1 MRYNEQDLQI
11 LLIGD
16 YALHFTELGIDT
28 RLEKQLAH
36 QGITQPTDIQA
47 HAVPTAIAGHDI
59 FAQSKT
65 GSGKT
70 LAFLLPAVQR
80 VMKQKALS
88 KRDPRVLIVAPTREL
103 ATQVYSQLRLLIA
116 GTNISAVKVLGGENF
131 NDQIKALRKD
141 PHFVVGTPGRLA
153 DHLSQRSLQLSG
165 LELLIFDEADR
176 ILDLGFTDEVKM
188 INELADHRL
197 RQTLLFSATLDHA
210 QVDALSRNLLRSP
223 KQILLSASNEQH
235 SDITQQLYLADHLDH
250 KEALLEHF
258 VKQDNVGQCIIFTAT
273 RADTQRL
280 SQLLNDKG
288 FKAQAL
294 AGDLTQAKRLE
305 IMDAFS
311 RENFKI
317 LITTDVA
324 SRGLDLLSVTHV
336 INFDLPKH
344 AEEYVHR
351 IGRTGRAGFKGTAI
365 SLVGPKDWPSYKA
378 IKAFLNDE
386 LSFFTVDGLVGKF
399 KGLREKKPN
408 TVWKKAEKKVAAKPA
423 KPKRKAAPKKPKAP
437 IQAPIDV
444 DGFAPMRR
452 KKKPEQE

>member
-1 MRYNEQDLQI
+1 M
-11 LLIGD
+11 
-16 YALHFTELGIDT
+16 HFTELGIDT

-47 HAVPTAIAGHDI
+47 HAVPTALAGHDI

-80 VMKQKALS
+80 VMKQRALS
-88 KRDPRVLIVAPTREL
+88 KRDPRALIVAPTREL
-103 ATQVYSQLRLLIA
+103 ATQVFTQLRLLIA
-116 GTNISAVKVLGGENF
+116 GTNIKAVKILGGENF
-131 NDQIKALRKD
+131 NDQVKALRND
-141 PHFVVGTPGRLA
+141 PQFVIATPGRLA
-153 DHLSQRSLQLSG
+153 DHLTQRSLQLSG

-176 ILDLGFTDEVKM
+176 ILDLGFSEQIKM

-210 QVDALSRNLLRSP
+210 QIDALSRNLLRKP
-223 KQILLSASNEQH
+223 KQITLSAANEQH
-235 SDITQQLYLADHLDH
+235 SDIKQSLYLADHLDH
-250 KEALLEHF
+250 KEALLKHF
-258 VKQDNVGQCIIFTAT
+258 VTQDDVGQCIIFTAT

-280 SQLLNDKG
+280 SDLLTAEG
-288 FKAQAL
+288 IKAQAL
-294 AGDLTQAKRLE
+294 AGDLTQNKRLD

-311 RENFKI
+311 RENFKV

-365 SLVGPKDWPSYKA
+365 SLVGPKDWLSYKA

-386 LSFFTVDGLVGKF
+386 LTFHTVEGLTGKF
-399 KGLREKKPN
+399 KGLREKKVIP
-408 TVWKKAEKKVAAKPA
+408 TPVQTDKKAAVTKSI

-437 IQAPIDV
+437 IKAPIDI
-444 DGFAPMRR
+444 DANTPMRR

>member
-1 MRYNEQDLQI
+1 M
-11 LLIGD
+11 
-16 YALHFTELGIDT
+16 HFTELGIDT
-28 RLEKQLAH
+28 RLETQLAH

-47 HAVPTAIAGHDI
+47 HAVPTALAGHDI

-103 ATQVYSQLRLLIA
+103 ATQVFTQLRLLIA
-116 GTNISAVKVLGGENF
+116 GTNIKAVKILGGENF
-131 NDQIKALRKD
+131 NDQIKALRND
-141 PHFVVGTPGRLA
+141 PHFVVATPGRLA
-153 DHLSQRSLQLSG
+153 DHLKQRSLQLSG

-176 ILDLGFTDEVKM
+176 ILDLGFTDQLKL

-210 QVDALSRNLLRSP
+210 QVDALSRNLLKKP
-223 KQILLSASNEQH
+223 KQIMLSAANEQH
-235 SDITQQLYLADHLDH
+235 SDIKQTLYLADHLDH

-258 VKQDNVGQCIIFTAT
+258 LNQDNVGQCIIFTAT
-273 RADTQRL
+273 RADTSRL
-280 SQLLNDKG
+280 SKSLNSKG
-288 FKAQAL
+288 FKSVAL
-294 AGDLTQAKRLE
+294 AGDLTQSKRLD

-351 IGRTGRAGFKGTAI
+351 IGRTGRAGFKGNAL
-365 SLVGPKDWPSYKA
+365 SLVGPKDWTSYLA
-378 IKAFLNDE
+378 IKSFLNDE
-386 LSFFTVDGLVGKF
+386 LSFAAVEGLKAKF
-399 KGLREKKPN
+399 KGIK
-408 TVWKKAEKKVAAKPA
+408 EKKVAPIKPTKKA
-423 KPKRKAAPKKPKAP
+423 VTANKPQPKRKAKPKKPAAPIKAP
-437 IQAPIDV
+437 LNIDG
-444 DGFAPMRR
+444 DTPMRR

>member
-1 MRYNEQDLQI
+1 LEKHT
-11 LLIGD
+11 
-16 YALHFTELGIDT
+16 LHFTDLGIDT
-28 RLEKQLAH
+28 RLETQLAH

-47 HAVPTAIAGHDI
+47 HAVPTALAGHDI

-103 ATQVYSQLRLLIA
+103 ATQVFTQLRLLIA
-116 GTNISAVKVLGGENF
+116 GTNIKAVKILGGENF
-131 NDQIKALRKD
+131 NDQIKALRND
-141 PHFVVGTPGRLA
+141 PHFVVATPGRLA
-153 DHLSQRSLQLSG
+153 DHLKQRSLQLSG

-176 ILDLGFTDEVKM
+176 ILDLGFTDQLKL

-210 QVDALSRNLLRSP
+210 QVDALSRNLLKKP
-223 KQILLSASNEQH
+223 KQIMLSAANEQH
-235 SDITQQLYLADHLDH
+235 SDIKQTLYLADHLDH

-258 VKQDNVGQCIIFTAT
+258 LNQDNVGQCIIFTAT
-273 RADTQRL
+273 RADTSRL
-280 SQLLNDKG
+280 SESLNSKG
-288 FKAQAL
+288 FKSVAL
-294 AGDLTQAKRLE
+294 AGDLTQSKRLD

-351 IGRTGRAGFKGTAI
+351 IGRTGRAGFKGNAL
-365 SLVGPKDWPSYKA
+365 SLVGPKDWASYLA
-378 IKAFLNDE
+378 IKSFLNDE
-386 LSFFTVDGLVGKF
+386 LSFAAVEGFKAKF
-399 KGLREKKPN
+399 KGIK
-408 TVWKKAEKKVAAKPA
+408 EKKVAPIKPTKKA
-423 KPKRKAAPKKPKAP
+423 VTANKPQPKRKAKPKKPAAPIKAP
-437 IQAPIDV
+437 LNIDG
-444 DGFAPMRR
+444 DTPMRR

>member
-1 MRYNEQDLQI
+1 M
-11 LLIGD
+11 
-16 YALHFTELGIDT
+16 HFTDLGIDT

-47 HAVPTAIAGHDI
+47 HAVPTALAGHDI

-103 ATQVYSQLRLLIA
+103 ATQVFTQLRLLVA
-116 GTNISAVKVLGGENF
+116 GTNIKAIKILGGENF
-131 NDQIKALRKD
+131 NDQIKALRND
-141 PHFVVGTPGRLA
+141 PHFVVATPGRLA
-153 DHLSQRSLQLSG
+153 DHLTKRSLQLSG

-176 ILDLGFTDEVKM
+176 ILDLGFTEQIKM

-210 QVDALSRNLLRSP
+210 QVDALSRNLLKKP
-223 KQILLSASNEQH
+223 KQIMLSAANEQH
-235 SDITQQLYLADHLDH
+235 SDIQQRLYLADHLDH

-258 VKQDNVGQCIIFTAT
+258 LRQDEVGQCIIFTAT
-273 RADTQRL
+273 RADTSRL
-280 SQLLNDKG
+280 SDALNAKG

-294 AGDLTQAKRLE
+294 AGDLTQSKRLD

-351 IGRTGRAGFKGTAI
+351 IGRTGRAGFKGSAL
-365 SLVGPKDWPSYKA
+365 SLIGPKDWSSYLA
-378 IKAFLNDE
+378 IKRFLNDE
-386 LSFFTVDGLVGKF
+386 LQFATVDGLKAKF
-399 KGLREKKPN
+399 KGIKEKKIVP
-408 TVWKKAEKKVAAKPA
+408 TKAKTTTA
-423 KPKRKAAPKKPKAP
+423 AAPKKAVVKRKVKAKKPAAPIKAP
-437 IQAPIDV
+437 INIDG
-444 DGFAPMRR
+444 DTPMRR

>member
-1 MRYNEQDLQI
+1 M
-11 LLIGD
+11 
-16 YALHFTELGIDT
+16 
-28 RLEKQLAH
+28 
-36 QGITQPTDIQA
+36 
-47 HAVPTAIAGHDI
+47 
-59 FAQSKT
+59 
-65 GSGKT
+65 
-70 LAFLLPAVQR
+70 
-80 VMKQKALS
+80 
-88 KRDPRVLIVAPTREL
+88 
-103 ATQVYSQLRLLIA
+103 YSQLRLLIA

-176 ILDLGFTDEVKM
+176 ILDLGFTEQVKM
-188 INELADHRL
+188 INDLADHRL

>member
-1 MRYNEQDLQI
+1 MENTT
-11 LLIGD
+11 
-16 YALHFTELGIDT
+16 LHFTDLGIDT
-28 RLEKQLAH
+28 RLETQLAH

-47 HAVPTAIAGHDI
+47 HAVPTALAGHDI

-103 ATQVYSQLRLLIA
+103 ATQVFTQLRLLIA
-116 GTNISAVKVLGGENF
+116 GTNIKAVKILGGENF
-131 NDQIKALRKD
+131 NDQIKALRND
-141 PHFVVGTPGRLA
+141 PHFVVATPGRLA
-153 DHLSQRSLQLSG
+153 DHITKRSLQLSG

-176 ILDLGFTDEVKM
+176 ILDLGFTEQLKM
-188 INELADHRL
+188 INEQANHRL

-210 QVDALSRNLLRSP
+210 QVDALSRNLLKKP
-223 KQILLSASNEQH
+223 KQITLSAANEQH
-235 SDITQQLYLADHLDH
+235 SDIKQTLYLADHLDH

-258 VKQDNVGQCIIFTAT
+258 LKQDDVGQCIIFTAT
-273 RADTQRL
+273 RADTSRL
-280 SQLLNDKG
+280 SEALNEKG
-288 FKAQAL
+288 FKSVAL
-294 AGDLTQAKRLE
+294 AGDLTQSKRLE
-305 IMDAFS
+305 IMDSFS

-351 IGRTGRAGFKGTAI
+351 IGRTGRAGFKGNAL
-365 SLVGPKDWPSYKA
+365 SLVGPKDWASYLA
-378 IKAFLNDE
+378 IKSFLNDE
-386 LSFFTVDGLVGKF
+386 LVFASVEGLKAKF
-399 KGLREKKPN
+399 KGIKEKKPAA
-408 TVWKKAEKKVAAKPA
+408 TVKTKKVTQVKKPHVKRKA
-423 KPKRKAAPKKPKAP
+423 KPKKPVAPIKAP
-437 IQAPIDV
+437 MNIDG
-444 DGFAPMRR
+444 DSPMRR

>member
-1 MRYNEQDLQI
+1 MLI
-11 LLIGD
+11 LEKHT
-16 YALHFTELGIDT
+16 LHFTELGIDT
-28 RLEKQLAH
+28 RLETQLAH

-47 HAVPTAIAGHDI
+47 HAVPTALAGYDI

-103 ATQVYSQLRLLIA
+103 ATQVFTQLRLLIA
-116 GTNISAVKVLGGENF
+116 GTNIKAVKILGGENF
-131 NDQIKALRKD
+131 NDQIKALRND
-141 PHFVVGTPGRLA
+141 PHFVVATPGRLA
-153 DHLSQRSLQLSG
+153 DHLKQRSLQLSG

-176 ILDLGFTDEVKM
+176 ILDLGFTDQLKL

-210 QVDALSRNLLRSP
+210 QVDALSRNLLKKP
-223 KQILLSASNEQH
+223 KQIMLSAANEQH
-235 SDITQQLYLADHLDH
+235 SDIKQTLYLADHLDH

-258 VKQDNVGQCIIFTAT
+258 LNQDNVGQCIIFTAT
-273 RADTQRL
+273 RADTSRL
-280 SQLLNDKG
+280 SESLNSKG
-288 FKAQAL
+288 FKSVAL
-294 AGDLTQAKRLE
+294 AGDLTQSKRLD

-351 IGRTGRAGFKGTAI
+351 IGRTGRAGFKGNAL
-365 SLVGPKDWPSYKA
+365 SLVGPKDWASYLA
-378 IKAFLNDE
+378 IKSFLNDE
-386 LSFFTVDGLVGKF
+386 LSFAAVEGLKAKF
-399 KGLREKKPN
+399 KGIK
-408 TVWKKAEKKVAAKPA
+408 EKKVAPIKPTKKA
-423 KPKRKAAPKKPKAP
+423 VTANKPQPKRKAKPKKPAAPIKAP
-437 IQAPIDV
+437 LNIDG
-444 DGFAPMRR
+444 DTPMRR

>member
-1 MRYNEQDLQI
+1 MLILEKHTLQ
-11 LLIGD
+11 
-16 YALHFTELGIDT
+16 FTDLGIDT
-28 RLEKQLAH
+28 RLETQLAH

-47 HAVPTAIAGHDI
+47 HAVPTALAGHDI

-103 ATQVYSQLRLLIA
+103 ATQVFTQLRLLIA
-116 GTNISAVKVLGGENF
+116 GTAIKAVKILGGENF
-131 NDQIKALRKD
+131 NDQIKALRND
-141 PHFVVGTPGRLA
+141 PQFVVATPGRLA
-153 DHLSQRSLQLSG
+153 DHITKRSLQLSG

-176 ILDLGFTDEVKM
+176 ILDLGFTEQLKM
-188 INELADHRL
+188 INEQANHRL

-210 QVDALSRNLLRSP
+210 QVDALSRNLLKKP
-223 KQILLSASNEQH
+223 KQITLSAANEQH
-235 SDITQQLYLADHLDH
+235 SDIKQTLYLADHLDH

-258 VKQDNVGQCIIFTAT
+258 LNQDDVGQCIIFTAT
-273 RADTQRL
+273 RSDTSRL
-280 SQLLNDKG
+280 SETLNAKG
-288 FKAQAL
+288 FKSVAL
-294 AGDLTQAKRLE
+294 AGDLTQNKRLD
-305 IMDAFS
+305 IMDSFS

-351 IGRTGRAGFKGTAI
+351 IGRTGRAGFKGNAI
-365 SLVGPKDWPSYKA
+365 SLVGPKDWASYLA

-386 LSFFTVDGLVGKF
+386 LKFASVESLKAKF
-399 KGLREKKPN
+399 KGLKEKKSEAAWDKSKEKAAA
-408 TVWKKAEKKVAAKPA
+408 VKKPAFKRKA
-423 KPKRKAAPKKPKAP
+423 KPKKPTAPIKAP
-437 IQAPIDV
+437 MNIDG
-444 DGFAPMRR
+444 DTPMRR
-452 KKKPEQE
+452 KKKTEQE